1 MTKINRRSILK
12 SIGISATSVPV
23 ISKGANAKGRGPHP
37 KVVKGNPSNPV
48 RKNQVSRVRQAVLE
62 ELAKDEESPAE
73 VAVTGNPEPAK
84 GQLVGY
90 GIAIR
95 NGVPIE
101 RMKTIDHPSSDENPH
116 GKRNRRSAR
125 GASLSNQA
133 AATSIQDRVEAAHR
147 DLDHFRRQFEGGER

>member
-1 MTKINRRSILK
+1 MTKTNRRSILK
-12 SIGISATSVPV
+12 SIGISATSLPV
-23 ISKGANAKGRGPHP
+23 ISKGANAKRRGTRPRIL
-37 KVVKGNPSNPV
+37 KGNPSNPV

-62 ELAKDEESPAE
+62 ELAKSEESPSE
-73 VAVTGNPEPAK
+73 VAVTGNPEPAR

-101 RMKTIDHPSSDENPH
+101 RMKTIDQPSSDENPH
-116 GKRNRRSAR
+116 AERNKRSPR
-125 GASLSNQA
+125 GANLSNQA

-147 DLDHFRRQFEGGER
+147 DLDHFRQRFEGGER